1 MNLGTVAPSG
11 FGAVERRK
19 LCTIRVPCE
28 NGSTIP
34 LAVPFPAF
42 NTLYVLQRGFF
53 K

>member
-1 MNLGTVAPSG
+1 MNRGTSCAGVVLPVG
-11 FGAVERRK
+11 KDKF
-19 LCTIRVPCE
+19 CTVRVPCE

-34 LAVPFPAF
+34 LADPFPAF

>member
-1 MNLGTVAPSG
+1 MNPGTTSLPDFRPVG
-11 FGAVERRK
+11 NGH

-34 LAVPFPAF
+34 LADPFPAF

>member
-1 MNLGTVAPSG
+1 MNLGTVASAG
-11 FGAVERRK
+11 LSAVERQR

-34 LAVPFPAF
+34 LEGAFPTF

>member
-1 MNLGTVAPSG
+1 MIPGTSRAGEVLPVG
-11 FGAVERRK
+11 NEQ

-34 LAVPFPAF
+34 LADPFPAF

>member
-1 MNLGTVAPSG
+1 MIPGTTSSRDSRPVG
-11 FGAVERRK
+11 NRQ

-34 LAVPFPAF
+34 LEGHFPTF

>member
-1 MNLGTVAPSG
+1 MKLGRVASAG
-11 FGAVERRK
+11 FCSVGK
-19 LCTIRVPCE
+19 QQLCTIRVPCE

-34 LAVPFPAF
+34 LVGDFPTF